1 MNRTIKHATVKRYH
15 YDDHDQLRRLRR
27 SPASEMLS
35 VDSAVL
41 DREAILLRLDNTS
54 DFDGLRSRQG
64 QADAV
69 LVAYDVMDVKDRT
82 CGLSL

>member
-1 MNRTIKHATVKRYH
+1 
-15 YDDHDQLRRLRR
+15 
-27 SPASEMLS
+27 MLS